1 MYGPVFVVLWSCYH
15 VKLIKLKLFII
26 IMIFIIYFHRFF
38 IVNLRDGKF
47 ISQEGV
53 CASSHSKTGQYKRS
67 SSFGCMWLHETIIHV
82 SHRSFKYW
90 PIYKYSILW
99 NHWKLWGQ
107 FLWIVGVLLIWR
119 DVISWYSKIS
129 KNKYWTIRRNPVPP

>member
-1 MYGPVFVVLWSCYH
+1 MYGPVFVVLWCCYH

-26 IMIFIIYFHRFF
+26 KMIFIIYFHRFF

-47 ISQEGV
+47 ISQGVV
-53 CASSHSKTGQYKRS
+53 CAFVAFNNQYKRS
-67 SSFGCMWLHETIIHV
+67 SSFGCMWLQETII

-107 FLWIVGVLLIWR
+107 FSWIVGVLLIWR

-129 KNKYWTIRRNPVPP
+129 KNKYWTISRNPVPP